1 MKGLFIAMSLERA
14 LRSVAELQ
22 HIEGNRMRLAILDD
36 DRELCAQVATIMRSA
51 GHACYEFH
59 SGEALRR
66 ALRRESYDLLLLDW
80 ELPDLS
86 GIDLLAW
93 ARATLPSPPPVIML
107 TGRSDD
113 GDIVA
118 SLDTGADDYVTKPVQ
133 PAVLKARVEALLRRS
148 YGVAGVPRVEAFGD
162 HVFDPIAMTVTV
174 RGDAVDV
181 TAKEFGLALLLFRNL
196 NRPLSRA
203 HIMETVWGRNPD
215 IPSRTLDAHVS
226 QIRGRLGLRPEHG
239 LRLASVYSF
248 GYRLESIDQRSMEG

>member
-1 MKGLFIAMSLERA
+1 
-14 LRSVAELQ
+14 
-22 HIEGNRMRLAILDD
+22 MRLAILDD
-36 DRELCAQVATIMRSA
+36 DRELCAHVASLMRSN
-51 GHACYEFH
+51 GHSCFEFH

-86 GIDLLAW
+86 GIELLAW
-93 ARATLPSPPPVIML
+93 ARSNLPSPPPVIML
-107 TGRSDD
+107 TARTGD
-113 GDIVA
+113 GDIVEG
-118 SLDTGADDYVTKPVQ
+118 LGIGADDYVTKPVQ
-133 PAVLKARVEALLRRS
+133 PAVLKARVDALLRRS
-148 YGVAGVPRVEAFGD
+148 YGHAGAPRAESFGD
-162 HVFDPIAMTVTV
+162 HQFDPMAMTVTV

-181 TAKEFGLALLLFRNL
+181 TAKEFGLALLLFRNM

-203 HIMETVWGRNPD
+203 HIMESVWGRNPE

-248 GYRLESIDQRSMEG
+248 GYRLESIDSGPVEA

>member
-1 MKGLFIAMSLERA
+1 
-14 LRSVAELQ
+14 
-22 HIEGNRMRLAILDD
+22 MRLAILDD
-36 DRELCAQVATIMRSA
+36 DREMCADVAASMRAA

-80 ELPDLS
+80 EVPDLS

-93 ARATLPSPPPVIML
+93 ARATLPSPPPVIMM
-107 TGRSDD
+107 TGRSSD
-113 GDIVA
+113 GDIIHG
-118 SLDTGADDYVTKPVQ
+118 LDIGADDYVTKPID
-133 PAVLKARVEALLRRS
+133 AGVLRSRVEALLRRS
-148 YGVAGVPRVEAFGD
+148 YGRATAPRVEAFGD
-162 HVFDPIAMTVTV
+162 LVFDPMAMTVTV
-174 RGDAVDV
+174 RGAPVEL

-196 NRPLSRA
+196 NRPLSRS
-203 HIMETVWGRNPD
+203 HIMETVWGRNPE

-248 GYRLESIDQRSMEG
+248 GYRLEQVAAVTMEG

>member
-1 MKGLFIAMSLERA
+1 
-14 LRSVAELQ
+14 
-22 HIEGNRMRLAILDD
+22 MRLAILDD
-36 DRELCAQVATIMRSA
+36 DRELCAQVASVMRSS
-51 GHACYEFH
+51 GHSCFEFH

-86 GIDLLAW
+86 GVDLLAW
-93 ARATLPSPPPVIML
+93 ARANLPSPPPVIML
-107 TGRSDD
+107 TGRTDD
-113 GDIVA
+113 SDIVHG
-118 SLDTGADDYVTKPVQ
+118 LDTGADDYVTKPVQ
-133 PAVLKARVEALLRRS
+133 TAVLKARVDALLRRT
-148 YGVAGVPRVEAFGD
+148 YGVVTAPKVETFGNL
-162 HVFDPIAMTVTV
+162 VFDPLAMTVTV
-174 RGDAVDV
+174 REVPVDV

-203 HIMETVWGRNPD
+203 HIMETVWGRNPE

-248 GYRLESIDQRSMEG
+248 GYRLESIDQGVTEG

>member
-1 MKGLFIAMSLERA
+1 
-14 LRSVAELQ
+14 
-22 HIEGNRMRLAILDD
+22 MRLAILDD
-36 DRELCAQVATIMRSA
+36 DRELCAHVASLMRSS
-51 GHACYEFH
+51 GHSCFEFH

-86 GIDLLAW
+86 GVDLLAW
-93 ARATLPSPPPVIML
+93 ARANLPSPPPVIML
-107 TGRSDD
+107 TARAGD

-118 SLDTGADDYVTKPVQ
+118 GLDIGADDYVTKPVK
-133 PAVLKARVEALLRRS
+133 PEVLKARVDALLRRS
-148 YGVAGVPRVEAFGD
+148 YGSSTVPRVEVFGD
-162 HVFDPIAMTVTV
+162 HRFDPMAMTVTV
-174 RGDAVDV
+174 RGAPVDV

-203 HIMETVWGRNPD
+203 HIMESVWGRNPEL
-215 IPSRTLDAHVS
+215 PSRTLDAHVS

-248 GYRLESIDQRSMEG
+248 GYRLESLDSRPMEA

>member
-1 MKGLFIAMSLERA
+1 
-14 LRSVAELQ
+14 
-22 HIEGNRMRLAILDD
+22 
-36 DRELCAQVATIMRSA
+36 MRSD
-51 GHACYEFH
+51 GHSCFEFH

-86 GIDLLAW
+86 GIELLAW
-93 ARATLPSPPPVIML
+93 ARASLASPPPVIML
-107 TGRSDD
+107 TGRTAD
-113 GDIVA
+113 GDIVEG
-118 SLDTGADDYVTKPVQ
+118 LDTGADDYVTKPVQ
-133 PAVLKARVEALLRRS
+133 AAVLRARVEALLRRS
-148 YGVAGVPRVEAFGD
+148 YGVQPTPRIESFGD

-174 RGDAVDV
+174 RGEAVDV

-203 HIMETVWGRNPD
+203 HIMETVWGRNPE

-248 GYRLESIDQRSMEG
+248 GYRLASIDSRPLEG

>member
-1 MKGLFIAMSLERA
+1 
-14 LRSVAELQ
+14 
-22 HIEGNRMRLAILDD
+22 MRLAILDD
-36 DRELCAQVATIMRSA
+36 DRELCAQVASIMRSE
-51 GHACYEFH
+51 GHSCFEFH

-93 ARATLPSPPPVIML
+93 ARSSLAAPPPIIML
-107 TGRSDD
+107 TGRTGD
-113 GDIVA
+113 GDIVQG
-118 SLDTGADDYVTKPVQ
+118 LDTGADDYVTKPVEA
-133 PAVLKARVEALLRRS
+133 AVLRARVDALLRRS
-148 YGVAGVPRVEAFGD
+148 YGMPKAPQIETFGD

-174 RGDAVDV
+174 RGEPVEV

-203 HIMETVWGRNPD
+203 HIMETVWGRNPE

-248 GYRLESIDQRSMEG
+248 GYRLESIDSRPLEG

>member
-1 MKGLFIAMSLERA
+1 
-14 LRSVAELQ
+14 
-22 HIEGNRMRLAILDD
+22 MRLAILDD
-36 DRELCAQVATIMRSA
+36 DRELCAQVASLMRSG
-51 GHACYEFH
+51 GHSCFEFH

-66 ALRRESYDLLLLDW
+66 ALRRESFDLLLLDW

-86 GIDLLAW
+86 GVDLLAW
-93 ARATLPSPPPVIML
+93 ARSHLPAPPPVIMM
-107 TGRSDD
+107 TGRTDD
-113 GDIVA
+113 GDIVQG
-118 SLDTGADDYVTKPVQ
+118 LDVGADDYVTKPVV
-133 PAVLKARVEALLRRS
+133 PAVLKARVDAVLRRS
-148 YGVAGVPRVEAFGD
+148 YGPVTTPRVESFGD
-162 HVFDPIAMTVTV
+162 HVFDPLAMTVTV
-174 RGDAVDV
+174 RGTPVDV

-248 GYRLESIDQRSMEG
+248 GYRLEAIDGALTES

>member
-1 MKGLFIAMSLERA
+1 
-14 LRSVAELQ
+14 
-22 HIEGNRMRLAILDD
+22 MRLAILDD
-36 DRELCAQVATIMRSA
+36 DRELCASIASVMRSA

-93 ARATLPSPPPVIML
+93 ARSNLPAPPPVIML
-107 TGRSDD
+107 TGRTGD
-113 GDIVA
+113 GDIVHG
-118 SLDTGADDYVTKPVQ
+118 LDIGADDYVTKPVNTS
-133 PAVLKARVEALLRRS
+133 VLKSRVEALLRRS
-148 YGVAGVPRVEAFGD
+148 YGASTAPRVENFGD
-162 HVFDPIAMTVTV
+162 HVFDPLAMTVTV
-174 RGDAVDV
+174 RGAEVDV
-181 TAKEFGLALLLFRNL
+181 TAKEFGLALLLFRNM

-248 GYRLESIDQRSMEG
+248 GYRLEQIAAAPAELAPTES

>member
-1 MKGLFIAMSLERA
+1 
-14 LRSVAELQ
+14 
-22 HIEGNRMRLAILDD
+22 MRLAILDD
-36 DRELCAQVATIMRSA
+36 DRELCAQVATVMRSA
-51 GHACYEFH
+51 GHSCFEFH

-86 GIDLLAW
+86 GVDLLAW
-93 ARATLPSPPPVIML
+93 ARANLPSPPPVIMM
-107 TGRSDD
+107 TGRTDD
-113 GDIVA
+113 GDIVHG
-118 SLDTGADDYVTKPVQ
+118 LDTGADDYVTKPVQ
-133 PAVLKARVEALLRRS
+133 TSVLKARVDAVLRRA
-148 YGVAGVPRVEAFGD
+148 YGAVSAPRVENFGD
-162 HVFDPIAMTVTV
+162 LVFDPIAMTVSV
-174 RGDAVDV
+174 RGTSVDV

-203 HIMETVWGRNPD
+203 HIMETVWGRNPE

-248 GYRLESIDQRSMEG
+248 GYRLESIDQGVTES

>member
-1 MKGLFIAMSLERA
+1 
-14 LRSVAELQ
+14 
-22 HIEGNRMRLAILDD
+22 MRLAILDD
-36 DRELCAQVATIMRSA
+36 DRELCAQVASVMRGA

-86 GIDLLAW
+86 GVDLLAW
-93 ARATLPSPPPVIML
+93 ARATLPAPPPVIML
-107 TGRSDD
+107 TGRTGD
-113 GDIVA
+113 GDIVHG
-118 SLDTGADDYVTKPVQ
+118 LDIGADDYVTKPVNT
-133 PAVLKARVEALLRRS
+133 AVLKSRVEALLRRS
-148 YGVAGVPRVEAFGD
+148 YGHATAPRIEAFGD
-162 HVFDPIAMTVTV
+162 HVFDPMGMSVTV
-174 RGDAVDV
+174 RGTEVEL

-203 HIMETVWGRNPD
+203 HIMETVWGRNPE

-226 QIRGRLGLRPEHG
+226 QIRGRLGLRPENG

-248 GYRLESIDQRSMEG
+248 GYRLEQIDSVTTEG

>member
-1 MKGLFIAMSLERA
+1 
-14 LRSVAELQ
+14 
-22 HIEGNRMRLAILDD
+22 MRLAILDD
-36 DRELCAQVATIMRSA
+36 DRELCATVAADMRAA
-51 GHACYEFH
+51 GHGCYEFY

-80 ELPDLS
+80 EVPDLS

-93 ARATLPSPPPVIML
+93 VRGTLPSPPPVIMM
-107 TGRSDD
+107 TGRSSD
-113 GDIVA
+113 GDIIHG
-118 SLDTGADDYVTKPVQ
+118 LDIGADDYVTKPVD
-133 PAVLKARVEALLRRS
+133 AGVLRSRVEALLRRS
-148 YGVAGVPRVEAFGD
+148 YGRSTAPRVEAFGD
-162 HVFDPIAMTVTV
+162 HVFDPMAMTVTV
-174 RGDAVDV
+174 RGTGVDL

-203 HIMETVWGRNPD
+203 HIMETVWGRNPE

-248 GYRLESIDQRSMEG
+248 GYRLEQIATVTREG

>member
-1 MKGLFIAMSLERA
+1 
-14 LRSVAELQ
+14 
-22 HIEGNRMRLAILDD
+22 MRLAILDD
-36 DRELCAQVATIMRSA
+36 DRELCAQVASVMRSA

-86 GIDLLAW
+86 GVDLLAW
-93 ARATLPSPPPVIML
+93 ARATLPAPPPVIML
-107 TGRSDD
+107 TGRTDD
-113 GDIVA
+113 GDIVHG
-118 SLDTGADDYVTKPVQ
+118 LDIGADDYVTKPVNTS
-133 PAVLKARVEALLRRS
+133 VLTARVEALLRRS
-148 YGVAGVPRVEAFGD
+148 YGQATGPKIESFGD
-162 HVFDPIAMTVTV
+162 HVFDPMGMTVTV
-174 RGDAVDV
+174 RGGEVEL
-181 TAKEFGLALLLFRNL
+181 TAKEFGLALLLFRNI

-203 HIMETVWGRNPD
+203 HIMETVWGRNPE

-248 GYRLESIDQRSMEG
+248 GYRLEQIDSVTTEG

>member
-1 MKGLFIAMSLERA
+1 
-14 LRSVAELQ
+14 
-22 HIEGNRMRLAILDD
+22 MRLAILDD
-36 DRELCAQVATIMRSA
+36 DRELCAQIASVIRSA
-51 GHACYEFH
+51 GHSCFEFH

-86 GIDLLAW
+86 GVDLLAW
-93 ARATLPSPPPVIML
+93 ARANLPSPPPVIML
-107 TGRSDD
+107 TGRTGDS
-113 GDIVA
+113 DIVHG
-118 SLDTGADDYVTKPVQ
+118 LDTGADDYVTKPVQ
-133 PAVLKARVEALLRRS
+133 TAVLMARVEALLRRT
-148 YGVAGVPRVEAFGD
+148 YGAVSSPRVESFGEL
-162 HVFDPIAMTVTV
+162 VFDPLAMTVTV
-174 RGDAVDV
+174 RGTPVDV

-226 QIRGRLGLRPEHG
+226 QIRGRLGLRPENG

-248 GYRLESIDQRSMEG
+248 GYRLESIDQGLTEA